1 MSVSD
6 RTWDRLVETE
16 VGHNEHRLY
25 GGSQY
30 HRTLREF
37 NLATKCL
44 RLPTISEDEIANA
57 AGVGTSHDGVNFLH
71 AACVIALEKARIS
84 FEPLL
89 EALRV
94 RVTYVMER
102 LCPVA
107 EYMLRETEARE
118 RTESSYHLMD
128 EDGDHGSSSSSNRVS
143 DISQNPQFRQ
153 LVRRI
158 FEKFV
163 QKCSMSVS
171 LDRFEF
177 MTVAFLTL
185 SSYNFALYSPCPNV
199 GMTWIQSLVMSH
211 GT

>member
-1 MSVSD
+1 MSAQTVTQIFVDVNNCPMSVSD

-107 EYMLRETEARE
+107 EYMLRESEARE
-118 RTESSYHLMD
+118 RAASSYNLMD
-128 EDGDHGSSSSSNRVS
+128 EDGDHGASGTSNRVS

-163 QKCSMSVS
+163 QKCSISVS
-171 LDRFEF
+171 LHRFEF
-177 MTVAFLTL
+177 LPLAF
-185 SSYNFALYSPCPNV
+185 
-199 GMTWIQSLVMSH
+199 
-211 GT
+211 